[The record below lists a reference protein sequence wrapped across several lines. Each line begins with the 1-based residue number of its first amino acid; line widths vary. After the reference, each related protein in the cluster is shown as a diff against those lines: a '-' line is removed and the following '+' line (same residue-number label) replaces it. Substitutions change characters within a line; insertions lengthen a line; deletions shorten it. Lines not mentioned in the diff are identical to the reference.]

1 MAFLILLLA
10 RNGSSAGVCLQRKAI
25 PFMMSRRARNAFVSH
40 TSRKS
45 EPFFLT
51 VIVLL
56 LSRYLKNYFD
66 NVVQIQNAQWVYVK
80 LGQVQYLGGS

>member
-1 MAFLILLLA
+1 MTFLILLLA

-45 EPFFLT
+45 EPFFPVSDSVTAIKILEK
-51 VIVLL
+51 LL
-56 LSRYLKNYFD
+56 
-66 NVVQIQNAQWVYVK
+66 
-80 LGQVQYLGGS
+80 